1 MRAFYLDD
9 VPEEP
14 FTIEPPEDIDLDNF
28 DGVVAYF
35 VKPDATEITAANATL
50 TDDSVLVDF
59 EEGAIFTEPGLWSL
73 IVTLMSDTALRR
85 LPAIRFVV
93 QVDDGWHTLDSA
105 REQWRD
111 SVDIEDDQLWELL
124 EVAKHQCLE
133 YAPAIAVGAA
143 VPISYRKAQLMQ
155 ARNVWNAAR
164 VDPSSGA
171 IGDDSFALTP
181 FPLDWTIKQV
191 LRPKRAVPV
200 VF

>member
-14 FTIEPPEDIDLDNF
+14 FTIEPPEDIDLDKF
-28 DGVVAYF
+28 ESVVAYF
-35 VKPDATEITAANATL
+35 TRPDATDIAAASATL

-59 EEGAIFTEPGLWSL
+59 EEGTIFTEPGLWSL
-73 IVTLMSDTALRR
+73 VVTLLSNTAHRR

-105 REQWRD
+105 REQWAD
-111 SVDIEDDQLWELL
+111 SVHIEDDQLWELL

-133 YAPAIAVGAA
+133 YAPALAVGAA
-143 VPISYRKAQLMQ
+143 VPVSYRKAQLMQ